1 MKLKTMVET
10 KKEPTKR
17 LIPLETLIAPLSFG
31 GGGGE
36 VVFVPEEG
44 VDGVS
49 VFGGVVDGVPLGVF
63 VGGGVPLGVGVVLAA
78 TTLISSFM
86 PPAQCPIVGHMKY
99 CFPALVNATF
109 ESPPL

>member
-1 MKLKTMVET
+1 MMLKTIVET
-10 KKEPTKR
+10 KKEPAKR
-17 LIPLETLIAPLSFG
+17 VIPLETLIAPLSF

-49 VFGGVVDGVPLGVF
+49 VVGGVFDGVPLGVF

-86 PPAQCPIVGHMKY
+86 PPAQCPTVGHMKY

-109 ESPPL
+109 ESPSL

>member
-1 MKLKTMVET
+1 MVET